1 MGYRFVPGYDRVQGM
16 SMFKFF
22 FSAVFAGSRFVE
34 MQKFCYYGN
43 VT

>member
-22 FSAVFAGSRFVE
+22 FLPYLQGHVLLRCRNFAT
-34 MQKFCYYGN
+34 M